1 MPVVRPLDRLSRGV
15 KFATMGNRTFGMAE
29 VVGTSSES
37 IELAVSSAVER
48 AGRTMKHIDWFEI
61 TQVRGYVKDGAVDHF
76 QVSLKIGYRLEDV

>member
-1 MPVVRPLDRLSRGV
+1 
-15 KFATMGNRTFGMAE
+15 MGNRTFGMAE

-48 AGRTMKHIDWFEI
+48 AGKTMKHIDWFEI
-61 TQVRGYVKDGAVDHF
+61 TQVRGYVKGGAVDHF